1 MASAFNEAW
10 SLLRG
15 LGAEM
20 DKNHDRA
27 AEAEEGAWTRGRPTG
42 DRMLHKLWNNQAQEP
57 QLWGLCT
64 LDPVLHNKRS
74 LCREAR
80 LPGNDNNKSKKC
92 KCDMSF

>member
-15 LGAEM
+15 PGAEM

-42 DRMLHKLWNNQAQEP
+42 DRMLNPEGPEKGSQ
-57 QLWGLCT
+57 
-64 LDPVLHNKRS
+64 S
-74 LCREAR
+74 LR
-80 LPGNDNNKSKKC
+80 LSRTGRCSSLP
-92 KCDMSF
+92 